1 MTFTNAALT
10 QEVNPK
16 DYFHIQMKRMQEEL
30 NNLHPELS
38 HFNVK
43 QLRQQAT
50 LVASKGIILD
60 AKLAANLNA
69 APKPSSTSAVNESS
83 NNNNNPTST
92 EFEDQI
98 IDEKDGSPFDFNIDQ
113 SLFSDLQDKF
123 SKFYK

>member
-1 MTFTNAALT
+1 M
-10 QEVNPK
+10 
-16 DYFHIQMKRMQEEL
+16 

-69 APKPSSTSAVNESS
+69 APKLSSTSAVNESS